1 MIICIHIYIYIY
13 IYIHGTYI
21 YMIHTCMYMYIY
33 ILYVYMYMYTYT
45 YIYIYT
51 HLETGRRSRLRVA
64 AAGSTR
70 FLSRR
75 VSGGFPA
82 RLPRTRAP
90 ASPRYLITS
99 QQLAV
104 TRTCKIIKEEII
116 MTSGS
121 APRPRPAE

>member
-1 MIICIHIYIYIY
+1 MYTYIYIY
-13 IYIHGTYI
+13 TWYI
-21 YMIHTCMYMYIY
+21 YTYDTYMYVYVCIYTY